1 MGVADVP
8 PADSQVVA
16 VPLVAGFVAVG
27 RAVAVGSPV
36 AADTVVGTAE
46 VVGNPCT
53 ALDTPV
59 AALVEPVG
67 CTEAYS

>member
-8 PADSQVVA
+8 PADSLVV
-16 VPLVAGFVAVG
+16 VPLVADFVAVG
-27 RAVAVGSPV
+27 RAVVVGSPV